1 MSFRQTVAKWCQFSD
16 ERLVTVDDAA
26 DFDINLVQ
34 AGVVFAFAEWSGVAP
49 VLLKRY
55 SKLMDCLEPRSVKLY
70 VLNHDAFSPDA
81 MQSLFGELLHGYAET
96 IFVRNGKAIG
106 KLTGTVRNPEARF
119 QRTFCEVFGDK

>member
-1 MSFRQTVAKWCQFSD
+1 MSFRQTVAEWCQFSD
-16 ERLVTVDDAA
+16 ERLVTVDNVT

-55 SKLMDCLEPRSVKLY
+55 SKLMDGLEPRSVKLY
-70 VLNHDAFSPDA
+70 VVNHDSLSPDK
-81 MQSLFGELLHGYAET
+81 MQRLFGELLHGYAET

-106 KLTGTVRNPEARF
+106 RLTGTVRNPESNF
-119 QRTFCEVFGDK
+119 QRTFCYVFGDK